1 MATYAAVD
9 IGSNSVRLLV
19 SEVLPG
25 EPPRTLVEEREVT
38 RLGESVFRSG
48 LISPEAMGLVCAV
61 LARMAGLLKRFDLAG
76 ARAVATAAVRD
87 ASNQQ
92 EFLEN
97 ASAALGIP
105 VEVISGQEEARLIHL
120 GVQSVWPHPEGRVLM
135 IDVGGG
141 SAELILSENGRLSAA
156 FSRQIGALRLT
167 ELFLRHDPPLE
178 IELHRLD
185 EYVHEK
191 IAAAVERI
199 GRGPWQRAIATSATA
214 AALVSAVHRI
224 PRSRREEADRLR
236 ASAAQVRRFLREVS
250 LKDLPARRK
259 ITGIGPRRA
268 EIIIA
273 GAAVFRRIIE
283 DFNLPG
289 IHYSAAGVRNGIIRD
304 LVERG
309 VGRERARL
317 SREERR
323 VVEAMAQRFGVSVPH
338 ARKVARLASTLFE
351 SLEPLHRLPAA
362 CGKLLEAAAYLH
374 DVGHYISDT
383 AHHKHSAYIVANSD
397 LPGFTA
403 QEKKLIALLC
413 RYHRKSM
420 PAPRHDSFRELSAE
434 EQRVVL
440 LLAPLLRLADSLD
453 RSHQQLIERM
463 DCQVRNG
470 NVIVYLSSSADTD
483 LETWAGER
491 AAEIFEQI
499 YERPLALVKL
509 RPNGPASGGRGA
521 GER

>member
-19 SEVLPG
+19 SNLVPG
-25 EPPRTLVEEREVT
+25 QPPETLAAEREVT
-38 RLGESVFRSG
+38 RLGESVFRGG
-48 LISPEAMGLVCAV
+48 LISPEAIGIVCAV
-61 LARMAGLLKRFDLAG
+61 LARMAAILSRYDVVA

-87 ASNQQ
+87 ASNQA

-120 GVQSVWPHPEGRVLM
+120 GVQSVWPHPAGRVLVV
-135 IDVGGG
+135 DVGGG
-141 SAELILSENGRLSAA
+141 SAELILSENGRLGAA

-167 ELFLRHDPPLE
+167 ELFIKHDPPLAV
-178 IELHRLD
+178 ELHQLD
-185 EYVHEK
+185 EYVREK

-214 AALVSAVHRI
+214 AALVSAINRI

-236 ASAAQVRRFLREVS
+236 ATAAQVRRFLHQVS
-250 LKDLPARRK
+250 GKDLAARRK
-259 ITGIGPRRA
+259 IPGIGPRRA
-268 EIIIA
+268 EIIVA

-283 DFNLPG
+283 DFNLPA
-289 IHYSAAGVRNGIIRD
+289 IHYSVAGVRNGIIAD
-304 LVERG
+304 LVARG
-309 VGRERARL
+309 AGRERARL
-317 SREERR
+317 SREQRR
-323 VVEAMAQRFGVSVPH
+323 VVEAMAQRFGVSVLH
-338 ARKVARLASTLFE
+338 ARKVAKLAATLYE
-351 SLEPLHRLPAA
+351 SLEPLHRLPSD

-403 QEKKLIALLC
+403 QEKKLIAMLC

-420 PAPRHDSFRELSAE
+420 PAPRHNAFEELSADE
-434 EQRVVL
+434 KRVVL

-453 RSHQQLIERM
+453 RSHQQRIERM

-470 NVIVYLSSSADTD
+470 KVILYLSSTADTD
-483 LETWAGER
+483 LEAWAGER
-491 AAEIFEQI
+491 AAEIFQQV
-499 YERPLALVKL
+499 YERPLALVRL
-509 RPNGPASGGRGA
+509 RSGEFSEETSGVS
-521 GER
+521 ER